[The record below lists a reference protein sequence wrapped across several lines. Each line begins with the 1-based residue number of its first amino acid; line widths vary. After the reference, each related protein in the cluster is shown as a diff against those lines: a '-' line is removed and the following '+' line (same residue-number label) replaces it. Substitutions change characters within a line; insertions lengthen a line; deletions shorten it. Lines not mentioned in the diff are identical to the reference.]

1 MLVEKGCN
9 MMMVDTQIRLKTQW
23 SPALG
28 FGLADP
34 ALEYEA
40 RDVSVRGEEDDDG
53 EISGDDSERQCDEE
67 RNDEE
72 AGYGNLPIPAAE

>member
-9 MMMVDTQIRLKTQW
+9 TMMMVDTPIGRELNGQW
-23 SPALG
+23 SPAIG

-34 ALEYEA
+34 ELEYEN

-53 EISGDDSERQCDEE
+53 EISGDDSER
-67 RNDEE
+67 
-72 AGYGNLPIPAAE
+72 

>member
-9 MMMVDTQIRLKTQW
+9 TMVMVDTQIRLKTQW

-28 FGLADP
+28 FGLAGP
-34 ALEYEA
+34 ALEYKA

-53 EISGDDSERQCDEE
+53 EISGDDSERQ
-67 RNDEE
+67 
-72 AGYGNLPIPAAE
+72 